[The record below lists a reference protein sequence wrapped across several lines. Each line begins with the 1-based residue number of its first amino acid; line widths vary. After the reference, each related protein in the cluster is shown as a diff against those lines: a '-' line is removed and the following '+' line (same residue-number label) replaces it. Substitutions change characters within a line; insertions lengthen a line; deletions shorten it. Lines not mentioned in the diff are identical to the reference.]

1 MNYCDLESIAMNSV
15 PDRVLD
21 RMKALGLSQA
31 DLMRATEASKG
42 TVSKWLAGTNLPSGK
57 YISDLAKALQ
67 TTPEWLLKG
76 GDTQKSA
83 PVSSRQQMTKGGY
96 RVRYVPIKGSAKM
109 GNDGYFNHTD
119 SFCTEDGDGYVP
131 SMSGS
136 PNSYALRGTG
146 GSMHPVIRDGWYVV
160 CDPDTNAV
168 AGEFVLVCINN
179 ERCIIKEYITERDG
193 LLHLLSV
200 NSGERLTLE
209 LSEVTAIVPIIE
221 ILPPSRRV
229 IEVPIFDV

>member
-1 MNYCDLESIAMNSV
+1 MLTIH
-15 PDRVLD
+15 DRIQSK
-21 RMKALGLSQA
+21 MAELGLKQA
-31 DLMRATEASKG
+31 DLMRVTGAGRATISSWVNG
-42 TVSKWLAGTNLPSGK
+42 PSMPRGEYLLK
-57 YISDLAKALQ
+57 VANVLNTS
-67 TTPEWLLKG
+67 PEWLLKG
-76 GDTQKSA
+76 GDSQQA
-83 PVSSRQQMTKGGY
+83 PSVSNRLHMTKGGY

-131 SMSGS
+131 SISGS

-209 LSEVTAIVPIIE
+209 LQDVTAIVPIIE

-229 IEVPIFDV
+229 LEVPVFDV

>member
-1 MNYCDLESIAMNSV
+1 MGMYQNLGDRLKERRKELKLTQQDVADSV
-15 PDRVLD
+15 
-21 RMKALGLSQA
+21 S
-31 DLMRATEASKG
+31 
-42 TVSKWLAGTNLPSGK
+42 VSKTAVVFWEKGENIPKHESLLLLAN
-57 YISDLAKALQ
+57 ALQ

-76 GDTQKSA
+76 GDTQKAA
-83 PVSSRQQMTKGGY
+83 PASSRQHMTKGGY

-209 LSEVTAIVPIIE
+209 LSDVTAIVPIIE

>member
-1 MNYCDLESIAMNSV
+1 MLTIH
-15 PDRVLD
+15 DRIQSK
-21 RMKALGLSQA
+21 MAELGLKQA
-31 DLMRATEASKG
+31 DLMRVTGAGRATISSWVNGPSMPRGEYLLKVASVLN
-42 TVSKWLAGTNLPSGK
+42 TS
-57 YISDLAKALQ
+57 
-67 TTPEWLLKG
+67 PEWLLKG
-76 GDTQKSA
+76 GDAQPVQSA
-83 PVSSRQQMTKGGY
+83 TSQLHMTKGGY

-109 GNDGYFNHTD
+109 GHDGYFNHTD

-131 SMSGS
+131 SISGS

-179 ERCIIKEYITERDG
+179 ERCIIKEYITQRDG

-209 LSEVTAIVPIIE
+209 LADVTAIVPIIE

-229 IEVPIFDV
+229 IEVPVFDV

>member
-1 MNYCDLESIAMNSV
+1 MSSTINERL
-15 PDRVLD
+15 
-21 RMKALGLSQA
+21 KAARKEKGMTQQELS
-31 DLMRATEASKG
+31 RK
-42 TVSKWLAGTNLPSGK
+42 SGVAQST
-57 YISDLAKALQ
+57 ISDFERGRNHSSTELPALAKALN
-67 TTPEWLLKG
+67 
-76 GDTQKSA
+76 
-83 PVSSRQQMTKGGY
+83 VSLDYLSYGKERAQSPSDRQYMTKGGY

-131 SMSGS
+131 SISGS

-209 LSEVTAIVPIIE
+209 LDQVTAIVPIIE

-229 IEVPIFDV
+229 IEIPVIDV

>member
-1 MNYCDLESIAMNSV
+1 MANTINERL
-15 PDRVLD
+15 
-21 RMKALGLSQA
+21 KAARKEKGMTQQELS
-31 DLMRATEASKG
+31 RK
-42 TVSKWLAGTNLPSGK
+42 SGVAQST
-57 YISDLAKALQ
+57 ISDFERGRNNSSTELPALAKALGISLDQ
-67 TTPEWLLKG
+67 LSYGHNGVPNH
-76 GDTQKSA
+76 
-83 PVSSRQQMTKGGY
+83 SRLHINESGS

-109 GNDGYFNHTD
+109 GADGFFNHTD
-119 SFCTEDGDGYVP
+119 SFATEDGDGYIP
-131 SMSGS
+131 SMSAS
-136 PNSYALRGTG
+136 PNSYAIRGTG

-179 ERCIIKEYITERDG
+179 ERCIIKEYITQRDG

-209 LSEVTAIVPIIE
+209 LSSVTAIVPIIE

-229 IEVPIFDV
+229 PEAPIFDV

>member
-1 MNYCDLESIAMNSV
+1 MGMYQNLG
-15 PDRVLD
+15 DRLKERRKELKLTQQDV
-21 RMKALGLSQA
+21 A
-31 DLMRATEASKG
+31 DLVN
-42 TVSKWLAGTNLPSGK
+42 VSKTAVVFWEKGENVPKHVSLLLLANT
-57 YISDLAKALQ
+57 LQ

-83 PVSSRQQMTKGGY
+83 PVSSRLQMTSGGY

-109 GNDGYFNHTD
+109 GSDGYFNHTD

-160 CDPDTNAV
+160 CDPDTNPV

-179 ERCIIKEYITERDG
+179 ERCIIKEYITARDG

-209 LSEVTAIVPIIE
+209 LSDVTAIVPIIE

-229 IEVPIFDV
+229 IEVPVIDV

>member
-1 MNYCDLESIAMNSV
+1 PPGP
-15 PDRVLD
+15 PDMWQFPAFD
-21 RMKALGLSQA
+21 
-31 DLMRATEASKG
+31 
-42 TVSKWLAGTNLPSGK
+42 
-57 YISDLAKALQ
+57 
-67 TTPEWLLKG
+67 
-76 GDTQKSA
+76 
-83 PVSSRQQMTKGGY
+83 
-96 RVRYVPIKGSAKM
+96 
-109 GNDGYFNHTD
+109 
-119 SFCTEDGDGYVP
+119 
-131 SMSGS
+131 
-136 PNSYALRGTG
+136 
-146 GSMHPVIRDGWYVV
+146 PVIRDGWYVV

-200 NSGERLTLE
+200 NSGDRLTLE